1 MHELQ
6 IQLER
11 ERKMKNLIRM
21 VCLGVLFT
29 TAAGQVQAGF
39 VFSNLSY
46 TANSVTFTING
57 DMTGYTPP
65 SGDGNLI
72 QFSLRY
78 GAGDIWAGVGG
89 FTQNT
94 WSTSVFDNSILSL
107 AGNTGTFPFFTPMYS
122 WSWYTNSL
130 SGAQAT
136 NRTVTLTLGDNYLN
150 TSATNPIVEFYWGN
164 GADSQNPTLIGTLST
179 VPEPASMVIWG
190 IGAISMGL
198 VARRRA
204 KKVAAV

>member
-1 MHELQ
+1 
-6 IQLER
+6 
-11 ERKMKNLIRM
+11 M
-21 VCLGVLFT
+21 VSLGVLFT

-46 TANSVTFTING
+46 TGNSVTFTING

-65 SGDGNLI
+65 SDVYYLD

-94 WSTSVFDNSILSL
+94 WSTSVFDDYTFDFV
-107 AGNTGTFPFFTPMYS
+107 GNTGTFPFTTPMYT
-122 WSWYTNSL
+122 WSRYTSPL
-130 SGAQAT
+130 SVAQAT
-136 NRTVTLTLGDNYLN
+136 NRTVTLTLGNNYLN
-150 TSATNPIVEFYWGN
+150 TSATNPIVQFYWGN
-164 GADSQNPTLIGTLST
+164 GADSTNQTLIGTLSA
-179 VPEPASMVIWG
+179 VPEPASMVTWG
-190 IGAISMGL
+190 IGALSMGL

>member
-1 MHELQ
+1 MT
-6 IQLER
+6 
-11 ERKMKNLIRM
+11 NLIRM

-46 TANSVTFTING
+46 TGNSVTFTING

-65 SGDGNLI
+65 SGNNDLN

-89 FTQNT
+89 FTSNT
-94 WSTSVFDNSILSL
+94 WSTSVFDNYIFAS
-107 AGNTGTFPFFTPMYS
+107 AGNTGTFLNTTPMYS
-122 WSWYTNSL
+122 WSQYANSL

-136 NRTVTLTLGDNYLN
+136 NRTVTLTLGNNYLN
-150 TSATNPIVEFYWGN
+150 TSATNPIVQFYWGN
-164 GADSQNPTLIGTLST
+164 GSDSANPTLIGTLSAVSP

-190 IGAISMGL
+190 IGALSMGL

-204 KKVAAV
+204 KKVATV